1 MKRSKISVLLG
12 LCLVLG
18 LVQAQA
24 PFAFAQDKQTKRAI
38 TFDDLISMRRVSDPQ
53 ISPDGKWV
61 AYTVAT
67 PDKAANRTVRNIWLA
82 PTAGGEPRQL
92 TRSGRDMMPRW
103 SPDGSK
109 IAFLSSRDGGMQIYL
124 IALEGGE
131 ATKLTSI
138 STGADNIQWSPD
150 GKMLAFTSSV
160 YPDCKDDACNAKRD
174 ADAEK
179 NKVKARI
186 YEHLLY
192 RHWSDWWDYKRSHLF
207 VVAVD
212 GGPSASPGAGTPR
225 DLTSGADYDVP
236 PVQRGVAESIA
247 WSPDSREMC
256 FTAVT
261 DKVEATSTNGDLFV
275 VSVAGGPSASLG
287 TGNSKRITTALGF
300 DADPV
305 YSPDGKSIAYR
316 SQLRAG
322 YEADRWRLML
332 YDRAS
337 GKHTNLSENFDRSIN
352 SITWSPDNKTLY
364 FNAEDRG
371 YMNIFSMTPTAGS
384 DPKPVLKDSFHAE
397 FALSGDG
404 KTLVFT
410 RVSMATPAE
419 LFAANAD
426 GSGVRQLTKH
436 NTEKLA
442 QLDLNKA
449 EHIWFDAADGVK
461 IHAMLLRPPGFDA
474 TKKYPLVVIC
484 HGGPQTQ
491 FSDAWSYRW
500 NPQVFASPGYVVLM
514 VNRRGSTGFGQK
526 FTDEI
531 NADWGGKA
539 YQDVMKGVD
548 YVLGKY
554 PFADGTRMA
563 AAGGSYG
570 GYMINWMAS
579 QSKGRFK
586 ALISHAGVYNF
597 ESEYGATEELWFPE
611 WDYRGTPWNDPGK
624 NYEKFSPNKYA
635 AEFGKYKTPTLV
647 IHGELD
653 FRVPYTQGLEFYSA
667 LQRQGVPSKLLIYP
681 DEGHWI
687 LKPQNSELWYKT
699 FLDWLATY
707 LK

>member
-1 MKRSKISVLLG
+1 MKSTKISVLLC
-12 LCLVLG
+12 LCLLLG
-18 LVQAQA
+18 LAQVQA
-24 PFAFAQDKQTKRAI
+24 QTKRAI
-38 TFDDLISMRRVSDPQ
+38 NFDDLISMNRVGDPQ

-67 PDKAANRTVRNIWLA
+67 PDKAANRTVRNVWLV

-92 TRSGRDMMPRW
+92 TRSGRDMMARW

-131 ATKLTSI
+131 ATKLTTI

-150 GKMLAFTSSV
+150 GKMLAFTSGV

-179 NKVKARI
+179 SKVKARI
-186 YEHLLY
+186 YDRLLY

-207 VVAVD
+207 VVAAD
-212 GGPSASPGAGTPR
+212 GGPSASLGTSTPR
-225 DLTSGADYDVP
+225 DLTAGADYDTP
-236 PVQRGVAESIA
+236 PVQRGGAESIA
-247 WSPDSREMC
+247 WSPDSKELC
-256 FTAVT
+256 YTAVT
-261 DKVEATSTNGDLFV
+261 DKVEATSTNGDLFT
-275 VSVAGGPSASLG
+275 VSTAGGE
-287 TGNSKRITTALGF
+287 SKRITSTTGF
-300 DADPV
+300 DGDPV

-352 SITWSPDNKTLY
+352 GMAWSPDSKTIY

-371 YMNIFSMTPTAGS
+371 YVNIFSMAATAGS
-384 DPKPVLKDSFHAE
+384 DPKPILKDSYHAE
-397 FALSGDG
+397 FALSDDG
-404 KTLVFT
+404 KTLVFA
-410 RVSMATPAE
+410 RVSMAMPAE
-419 LFAANAD
+419 LFASNAD
-426 GSGVRQLTKH
+426 GTGVRQLTKH
-436 NTEKLA
+436 NAEKLA
-442 QLDLNKA
+442 QLDMNNA

-474 TKKYPLVVIC
+474 TKKYPLLVIC

-491 FSDAWSYRW
+491 FSDSWSYRW
-500 NPQVFASPGYVVLM
+500 NDQMFAAAGYVVLM

-526 FTDEI
+526 FADDI

-554 PFADGTRMA
+554 PFTDGTRMA

-653 FRVPYTQGLEFYSA
+653 FRVPYTQGLEFYTA
-667 LQRQGVPSKLLIYP
+667 LQRQGVPSKLLVYP

-699 FLDWLATY
+699 FLDWLAKY
-707 LK
+707 L

>member
-1 MKRSKISVLLG
+1 MKRTKISVLLC
-12 LCLVLG
+12 LCLLLG
-18 LVQAQA
+18 LVRVQAQS
-24 PFAFAQDKQTKRAI
+24 KRAI
-38 TFDDLISMRRVSDPQ
+38 NFDDLISMNRVGDPQ

-67 PDKAANRTVRNIWLA
+67 PDKAANRTVRNVWLV

-92 TRSGRDMMPRW
+92 TRSGRDQMARW
-103 SPDGSK
+103 SPDGGK
-109 IAFLSSRDGGMQIYL
+109 IAFLSGRDGGTQIYL
-124 IALEGGE
+124 ISLEGGE
-131 ATKLTSI
+131 ATKLTSL
-138 STGADNIQWSPD
+138 STGADNVQWSPD
-150 GKMLAFTSSV
+150 GKMLAFTSGV

-174 ADAEK
+174 TDAEK
-179 NKVKARI
+179 SKVKARI
-186 YEHLLY
+186 YDRLLY

-207 VVAVD
+207 VVAAD
-212 GGPSASPGAGTPR
+212 GGSPR
-225 DLTSGADYDVP
+225 DLTPGADYDVP
-236 PVQRGVAESIA
+236 PVQRGGAESIA
-247 WSPDSREMC
+247 WSPDGKELC
-256 FTAVT
+256 YTAVT
-261 DKVEATSTNGDLFV
+261 DKVEATSTNGDLFAV
-275 VSVAGGPSASLG
+275 AAAGGESKHITSAP
-287 TGNSKRITTALGF
+287 GF
-300 DADPV
+300 DGDPV

-332 YDRAS
+332 FDRAS
-337 GKHTNLSENFDRSIN
+337 GKHTNLTENFDRSVEHYEW
-352 SITWSPDNKTLY
+352 TPDSKTLY

-371 YMNIFSMTPTAGS
+371 YVNIFSMSATGGS
-384 DPKPVLKDSFHAE
+384 DPKPILKDSYYAE

-404 KTLVFT
+404 KTLVFG
-410 RVSMATPAE
+410 RVSMAMPAE
-419 LFAANAD
+419 LFASNAD
-426 GSGVRQLTKH
+426 GTGVRQLTKH
-436 NTEKLA
+436 NAEKLA

-461 IHAMLLRPPGFDA
+461 IHALLLRPPGFDA
-474 TKKYPLVVIC
+474 SKKYPLVVIC

-500 NPQVFASPGYVVLM
+500 NPQVFAAPGYVVLM

-526 FTDEI
+526 FTDDI

-548 YVLGKY
+548 YALAKY
-554 PFADGTRMA
+554 PFIDGTRMA

-570 GYMINWMAS
+570 GYMIDWMAS

-611 WDYRGTPWNDPGK
+611 WDYRGSPWNDPGK

-647 IHGELD
+647 ICGELD
-653 FRVPYTQGLEFYSA
+653 FRVPYTQSLEFYTA
-667 LQRQGVPSKLLIYP
+667 LQRQGVPSKLLIFP
-681 DEGHWI
+681 DEGHWV
-687 LKPQNSELWYKT
+687 LKAQNSELWYRT

>member
-1 MKRSKISVLLG
+1 MNRTKISVLLS
-12 LCLVLG
+12 LCLL
-18 LVQAQA
+18 LALAPAQA
-24 PFAFAQDKQTKRAI
+24 QTKRAI
-38 TFDDLISMRRVSDPQ
+38 NFDDLISMHRVGDPQ
-53 ISPDGKWV
+53 LSPDGKWV

-67 PDKAANRTVRNIWLA
+67 PDKAANRTVRNVWLV
-82 PTAGGEPRQL
+82 PTAGGEARQL
-92 TRSGRDMMPRW
+92 TRSGRDMMARW

-138 STGADNIQWSPD
+138 STGADNVQWSPD

-179 NKVKARI
+179 SKVKARI
-186 YEHLLY
+186 YDRLLY

-207 VVAVD
+207 VVGVD
-212 GGPSASPGAGTPR
+212 GANPR
-225 DLTSGADYDVP
+225 DLTSGADYDTP
-236 PVQRGVAESIA
+236 PVQRGGAESIA
-247 WSPDSREMC
+247 WSPDSKELC
-256 FTAVT
+256 YTAVT

-275 VSVAGGPSASLG
+275 VPAAGGD
-287 TGNSKRITTALGF
+287 SKRITSATGF
-300 DADPV
+300 DGNPV

-337 GKHTNLSENFDRSIN
+337 GKHTNLTENFDRSAE
-352 SITWSPDNKTLY
+352 SYAWSPDSRMLY

-371 YMNIFSMTPTAGS
+371 FVNIFSMAPTAGS
-384 DPKPVLKDSFHAE
+384 DPKPILKDSYHAE
-397 FALSGDG
+397 FVLSDDG
-404 KTLVFT
+404 KTLVFS
-410 RVSMATPAE
+410 RQSMAMPAE
-419 LFAANAD
+419 LFTSNAD
-426 GSGVRQLTKH
+426 GTGVRQLTKH
-436 NTEKLA
+436 NAAKLA
-442 QLDLNKA
+442 QLDMNKA

-461 IHAMLLRPPGFDA
+461 IHAMLLRPPAFDA
-474 TKKYPLVVIC
+474 AKKYPLLVIC

-500 NPQVFASPGYVVLM
+500 NPQMFAAPGYVVLM

-526 FTDEI
+526 FADDI

-548 YVLGKY
+548 YALAKY
-554 PFADGTRMA
+554 PFIDGTRMA

-624 NYEKFSPNKYA
+624 NYEKFSPNKFA

-647 IHGELD
+647 ITGELD
-653 FRVPYTQGLEFYSA
+653 FRVPYTQSLEFYTA